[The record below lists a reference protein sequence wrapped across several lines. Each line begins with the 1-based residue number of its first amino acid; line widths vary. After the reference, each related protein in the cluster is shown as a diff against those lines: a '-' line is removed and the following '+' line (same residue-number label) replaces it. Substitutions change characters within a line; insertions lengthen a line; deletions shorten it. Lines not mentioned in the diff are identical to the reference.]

1 MFKINQIRDKNSK
14 VYKNNKLN
22 TANFANFTHNDYQ
35 VFLHLVSMIG
45 GSDNFGKYLQ
55 PEELKREH
63 ILNANEFSKVFNIE
77 INNSYKALKKAVDK
91 LMKTDIKIEQL
102 EDYKITRINI
112 CSMAK
117 YNKEKGSVTIEFTD
131 RIMPYL
137 AQVRQKFVLYNLKE
151 LGNFSSLYTTRLYE
165 LIQEFKETGWMLKSV
180 DQLRESF
187 AVGEKLKLYANFKK
201 YTFAHACN
209 EINNNYN
216 MDLRFEEIKEGRKVV
231 AVKFFFKK
239 TKVKEITDKLGNTRS
254 IFEKPTLNKMKLEQ
268 KTEAKELVDQPI
280 LLDNQIELKVKYP
293 EKPKD
298 KTLLSAVLK
307 FFGGLFK

>member
-1 MFKINQIRDKNSK
+1 MFKINQIKDKNSK

-45 GSDNFGKYLQ
+45 GSGSFGKYLQ
-55 PEELKREH
+55 PEELKRKH
-63 ILNANEFSKVFNIE
+63 ILSANEFSRVFNIE

-91 LMKTDIKIEQL
+91 LMRADIKIEQL
-102 EDYKITRINI
+102 EDYKITRVNI
-112 CSMAK
+112 CSMAE
-117 YNKEKGSVTIEFTD
+117 YNKKKGNVTIEFTD

-180 DQLRESF
+180 GRLRESF

-201 YTFAHACN
+201 YTFAHACK
-209 EINNNYN
+209 EINNNYS

-239 TKVKEITDKLGNTRS
+239 TKVKKITDKLGNTRS
-254 IFEKPTLNKMKLEQ
+254 IYEKLKLNKTKLEQ
-268 KTEAKELVDQPI
+268 KTEVKVSVDQR
-280 LLDNQIELKVKYP
+280 LFSYNQVKLKVEYP
-293 EKPKD
+293 EKPKN
-298 KTLLSAVLK
+298 KTLLSTILK
-307 FFGGLFK
+307 FFGKE